1 MMVMG
6 VDQPPGSRSVDL
18 QNVVIRRG
26 QHQDLASLAVV
37 EHLSRAE
44 GLQARHGENPGLVL
58 PAAHRVDTSLAT
70 DAGRVPLVVQ
80 RPVQQVEGV
89 VFYTAV
95 CEQKSK
101 GELAPGIINN

>member
-1 MMVMG
+1 MVVG

-18 QNVVIRRG
+18 QNVVISRG
-26 QHQDLASLAVV
+26 KHQDLASLAVV

-44 GLQARHGENPGLVL
+44 GLQAGHVKNPGLLL

-70 DAGRVPLVVQ
+70 EAGRVPLVIQ
-80 RPVQQVEGV
+80 RPVHQGEDV

-95 CEQKSK
+95 CEQKGK
-101 GELAPGIINN
+101 GELAPGTMHN